1 MAHVR
6 LSVGANLG
14 DREAALQSVV
24 DAMPGRFT
32 DIRVS
37 SVYDTPPWGLLDQP
51 TFLNAAIAAETEL
64 SPSQVLT
71 FAHECEA
78 AAKRLR
84 DVRWGP
90 RTLDV
95 DVISYD
101 DVQSDDPAL
110 TLPHPRAH
118 ERAFVLVPLAELEPA
133 ASLVGYGSVPT
144 LLAGL
149 DQAGITIVSQLR
161 VPA

>member
-1 MAHVR
+1 MAHVW

-64 SPSQVLT
+64 SPSQVLA
-71 FAHECEA
+71 FARECEA
-78 AAKRLR
+78 AAERVR

-101 DVQSDDPAL
+101 QLQSNDPEL
-110 TLPHPRAH
+110 TLPHPSAH
-118 ERAFVLVPLAELEPA
+118 ERAFVLVPLAELEPE
-133 ASLVGYGSVPT
+133 ASLPGYGPVLT
-144 LLAGL
+144 LLEAL
-149 DQAGITIVSQLR
+149 DRAGITIVSQLR
-161 VPA
+161 APA